1 MLAESALS
9 VRTVVPSDL
18 TAWQEFVDR
27 MPEAG
32 PLHHAAWYYVLR
44 DAFSV
49 TPYFLYALDNAGSIV
64 GVLPA
69 YFSRSLITGRH
80 VSSLEGGILAKS
92 DKAVDALLREALRLR
107 DSLRAR
113 YLQLR
118 GGAPDSS
125 ALIVPTVHTIIGT
138 RQNVD
143 ALWSAV
149 KGKTRWGVR
158 QAQKSSLRIEADPE
172 LSELDEFY
180 RVYAA
185 HMRDLGTPV
194 FSREMF
200 RAMKAHLGKGR
211 LRLYLARYNG
221 RLVGGMLCIIHGN
234 SWTDWFAIMRCERE
248 VEFAN
253 YLLYW
258 HVIQEASKSGIE
270 SLDLGRSTP
279 GSNVHLFKRKWGGI
293 DIDVPYHFYATFGQ
307 RSPNKGLEERK
318 NSKSLAQKAWSR
330 LPLPVCNAIGPLVRR
345 ELPFI

>member
-1 MLAESALS
+1 M
-9 VRTVVPSDL
+9 
-18 TAWQEFVDR
+18 
-27 MPEAG
+27 
-32 PLHHAAWYYVLR
+32 Y
-44 DAFSV
+44 
-49 TPYFLYALDNAGSIV
+49 
-64 GVLPA
+64 LP
-69 YFSRSLITGRH
+69 
-80 VSSLEGGILAKS
+80 EGGILAKS
-92 DKAVDALLREALRLR
+92 DKALDALLSEALRLR

-118 GGAPDSS
+118 GGASNSS

-149 KGKTRWGVR
+149 ERRELVRGVR

-221 RLVGGMLCIIHGN
+221 RATFGGMLCI
-234 SWTDWFAIMRCERE
+234 
-248 VEFAN
+248 
-253 YLLYW
+253 
-258 HVIQEASKSGIE
+258 
-270 SLDLGRSTP
+270 TP
-279 GSNVHLFKRKWGGI
+279 RQFVDG
-293 DIDVPYHFYATFGQ
+293 
-307 RSPNKGLEERK
+307 
-318 NSKSLAQKAWSR
+318 
-330 LPLPVCNAIGPLVRR
+330 LVRNNAMR
-345 ELPFI
+345 AGG